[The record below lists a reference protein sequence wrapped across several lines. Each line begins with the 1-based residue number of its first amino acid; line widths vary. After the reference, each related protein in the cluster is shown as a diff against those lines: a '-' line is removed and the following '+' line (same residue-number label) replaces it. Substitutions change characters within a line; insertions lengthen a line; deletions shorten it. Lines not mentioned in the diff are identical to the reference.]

1 MSHTKQS
8 ADNVMTIIITPL
20 SFLVPDLAAIRQ
32 LLESETGGT
41 TCPSCNMPFDKG
53 KKRKLI
59 DTCGHER
66 CYSCMFRNPTCPSC
80 ARSNQ
85 NQRRP
90 VMERYTPSPQRQEPD
105 WQSPLR
111 LPKPPKQPSN
121 LAQSCPTPPHTR
133 RRFFLS
139 PKSLRS
145 PFGHRARHSHDNHVP
160 LSGEYIARTI
170 FIFAYP
176 WARAWFSRIYIV
188 AQTLVT
194 PLDTLNTLLMPYRV
208 MLKSHSF
215 KSCCSTSHSLSVFIV
230 LTKTSRIRFVVNNIE
245 RQLRH
250 ARPRSPRRMYVGVP

>member
-1 MSHTKQS
+1 MSDTTSVIIK
-8 ADNVMTIIITPL
+8 TILT
-20 SFLVPDLAAIRQ
+20 FLILVSDLAAIRQ

-66 CYSCMFRNPTCPSC
+66 CYSCMFRNEACPTC

-85 NQRRP
+85 AQRRP
-90 VMERYTPSPQRQEPD
+90 AMERYTPSPQRQEPD
-105 WQSPLR
+105 WQSPHR

-145 PFGHRARHSHDNHVP
+145 PFGQRARHSHDNHVP
-160 LSGEYIARTI
+160 LSGKSHALVL
-170 FIFAYP
+170 AYP
-176 WARAWFSRIYIV
+176 WARAWSRRF
-188 AQTLVT
+188 A
-194 PLDTLNTLLMPYRV
+194 
-208 MLKSHSF
+208 
-215 KSCCSTSHSLSVFIV
+215 SLR
-230 LTKTSRIRFVVNNIE
+230 KR
-245 RQLRH
+245 LRTQASLH
-250 ARPRSPRRMYVGVP
+250 